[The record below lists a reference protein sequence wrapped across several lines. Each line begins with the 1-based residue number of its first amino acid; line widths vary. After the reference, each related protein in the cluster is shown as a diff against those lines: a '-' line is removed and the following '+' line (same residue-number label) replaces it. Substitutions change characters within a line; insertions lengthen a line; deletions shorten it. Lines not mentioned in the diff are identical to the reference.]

1 MSHTSKIL
9 QAMKPGCVYRPCDL
23 GHLGID
29 PGTVA
34 TILTQLSKGELVECM
49 QGEEYK
55 RKKMY
60 TTKQQDLYEAA
71 PQWLMDN
78 SRMTGEK

>member
-34 TILTQLSKGELVECM
+34 TLPCIYQKGGLVECITS
-49 QGEEYK
+49 GEYK

-71 PQWLMDN
+71 PQCLIEGA
-78 SRMTGEK
+78 RVRGEK